1 MSGNYMFVD
10 SMGLRAKVKKQL
22 ELATLMATGKAK
34 ITENEQ
40 YPLVQRAL
48 EAIRRM
54 LGGEQKVSA

>member
-1 MSGNYMFVD
+1 MFVD
-10 SMGLRAKVKKQL
+10 SMGMRAKVRKQV

-34 ITENEQ
+34 IFENEQ

-54 LGGEQKVSA
+54 LGGEQKVLA